1 MGFGI
6 FFIYMGHRKYSAPR
20 RGSIAFRP
28 RARAKSLEA
37 RIRTWT
43 EGSNKDNPG
52 LVGFAGFKVGQ
63 IQVMTIDDKEK
74 TPNYGKPL
82 MNHSTV
88 ISLPP
93 LKIVGIR
100 GYSEDGYGKHAIFD
114 VYSKDSIK
122 DLSPKFKTK
131 YSEEGLKKAESNLAN
146 TKHLMAVVAVFPHK
160 IGIPQKTPFV
170 FEISVSGKDIQTKFE
185 FLKSKL
191 GQEVRAQ
198 DVFKIGQNI
207 DVHGITRGKG
217 VEGPVTR
224 FGIKRK
230 QHKSRKSVRAVGT
243 LGPISPA
250 VVMYTVAR
258 QGQRGFHQRTE
269 YNKRILMMS
278 NSEKTDVTN
287 INPKGGFKHY
297 GLVDGDYMIVRG
309 TIPGVPK
316 RLIKLRQ
323 PIRSKPSKTA
333 EPKILEVIV

>member
-1 MGFGI
+1 
-6 FFIYMGHRKYSAPR
+6 MGHRKYSAPR

-28 RARAKSLEA
+28 RSRAKSLEA
-37 RIRTWT
+37 RIRTWP
-43 EGSNKDNPG
+43 ENYDKDNNG
-52 LVGFAGFKVGQ
+52 LIGFAGFKVGQ

-100 GYSEDGYGKHAIFD
+100 GYSEDAYGKHAIFD

-122 DLSPKFKTK
+122 DLSTKYKTK
-131 YSEEGLKKAESNLAN
+131 YSEDGLNKASDRLEN
-146 TKHLMAVVAVFPHK
+146 TRHLNAIVAVFPHR
-160 IGIPQKTPFV
+160 IGISQKTPFI
-170 FEISVSGKDIQTKFE
+170 FEVPVSGKDIRSKFDY
-185 FLKSKL
+185 LKSKL
-191 GQEVRAQ
+191 GQEVRASE
-198 DVFKIGQNI
+198 VFKTGQNI

-224 FGIKRK
+224 FGVKRK

-258 QGQRGFHQRTE
+258 QGQMGFHQRTE
-269 YNKRILMMS
+269 YNKRILLMS
-278 NSEKTDVTN
+278 NSEKNDITN
-287 INPKGGFKHY
+287 INPKGGFKHF
-297 GLVDGDYMIVRG
+297 GLVEGDYMIVRG

-323 PIRSKPSKTA
+323 PIRSKPTKNV

>member
-1 MGFGI
+1 
-6 FFIYMGHRKYSAPR
+6 
-20 RGSIAFRP
+20 
-28 RARAKSLEA
+28 
-37 RIRTWT
+37 
-43 EGSNKDNPG
+43 
-52 LVGFAGFKVGQ
+52 
-63 IQVMTIDDKEK
+63 MTIDDKEK

-88 ISLPP
+88 VSLPP

-100 GYSEDGYGKHAIFD
+100 GYSEDAYGKHAIFD

-122 DLSPKFKTK
+122 DLSTKYKTK
-131 YSEEGLKKAESNLAN
+131 YSEDGLNKASDKLEN
-146 TKHLMAVVAVFPHK
+146 TRYLNAIVAVFPHR
-160 IGIPQKTPFV
+160 IGISQKTPFI
-170 FEISVSGKDIQTKFE
+170 FEVPVSGKDIRSKFDY
-185 FLKSKL
+185 LKSKL
-191 GQEVRAQ
+191 GQEVRASE
-198 DVFKIGQNI
+198 VFKTGQNI

-224 FGIKRK
+224 FGVKRK

-258 QGQRGFHQRTE
+258 QGQMGFHQRTE
-269 YNKRILMMS
+269 YNKRILLMS
-278 NSEKTDVTN
+278 NSEKTDITN
-287 INPKGGFKHY
+287 INPKGGFKHF
-297 GLVDGDYMIVRG
+297 GLVEGDYMIVRG

-323 PIRSKPSKTA
+323 PIRSKPTKNV